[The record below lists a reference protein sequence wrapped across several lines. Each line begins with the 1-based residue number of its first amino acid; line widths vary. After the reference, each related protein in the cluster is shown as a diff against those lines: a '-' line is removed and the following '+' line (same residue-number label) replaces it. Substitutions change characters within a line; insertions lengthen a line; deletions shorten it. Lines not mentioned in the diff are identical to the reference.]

1 MTLPAQSSISLGNQR
16 DNCVRGLISFA
27 TSHFRNKPPDPRS
40 VIGDI
45 AVLVVVHRR
54 QWLNRALAVACDP
67 EISND
72 TVLQVFKKE
81 SRVLAS
87 TRNSYVP
94 ARTAFGRHGRRGV
107 FFRET
112 APFVTGGPQKS
123 HIQGRK
129 AGHFLQSVWSSISEI
144 GPKWSKRQLT
154 KILFYGTGTRAA
166 GRCKYDH
173 YTVTHASQCR
183 ATALKCH
190 GSLLL
195 GYRDHDSRENAHVPV
210 VPCSSQIFTTGDFK

>member
-1 MTLPAQSSISLGNQR
+1 MVEPGTGSGM
-16 DNCVRGLISFA
+16 
-27 TSHFRNKPPDPRS
+27 
-40 VIGDI
+40 
-45 AVLVVVHRR
+45 
-54 QWLNRALAVACDP
+54 
-67 EISND
+67 
-72 TVLQVFKKE
+72 
-81 SRVLAS
+81 
-87 TRNSYVP
+87 
-94 ARTAFGRHGRRGV
+94 TAFGRHGRRGV

-210 VPCSSQIFTTGDFK
+210 VPCSSQIFTTGDFKRGGSTPETGAHPMPVRGMARLVLRAGLVAITPFPGSSSTFHKKLQFYENHPGTI